1 MSEQNQPS
9 ATEETQPVSPVEEP
23 AQQVDL
29 AEEAGKAAAVAAPT
43 EQKLRSLDD
52 LDLDGAVRSKIESY
66 VSKAIN
72 DAVSKHDERQS
83 KKLKDDGYMNRSQ
96 IEELLASKDAE
107 YQRRESAKEAFLNV
121 LGSEGL
127 HPGSEGYQKVQETYS
142 EAVRSGKLTPEILL
156 SEAGIRT
163 LVAMAGV
170 SKATSSATPQSG
182 LARSAPQPD
191 GSLRF
196 GDGSLQLN
204 AGTAADDSSLD
215 NRMRRD
221 IEGALGNR

>member
-1 MSEQNQPS
+1 MSEQTQPS

-23 AQQVDL
+23 VQQVDL
-29 AEEAGKAAAVAAPT
+29 AEEAGKAAAGAAPT

-107 YQRRESAKEAFLNV
+107 YQRREAAKESFLNV

-127 HPGSEGYQKVQETYS
+127 HPGSEGYNKVQATYS
-142 EAVRSGKLTPEILL
+142 EAVQSGKLTPEILL

-170 SKATSSATPQSG
+170 SKTTSTAAPQSG
-182 LARSAPQPD
+182 LARSAPAPD
-191 GSLRF
+191 GSVRF
-196 GDGSLQLN
+196 ADGSYQLN
-204 AGTAADDSSLD
+204 AGNVAEDMSLENKVRRAVEQSLD
-215 NRMRRD
+215 R
-221 IEGALGNR
+221 

>member
-1 MSEQNQPS
+1 MSEPTQPS
-9 ATEETQPVSPVEEP
+9 ATEETQPVSPAEEP
-23 AQQVDL
+23 ARQVDL
-29 AEEAGKAAAVAAPT
+29 AEEAGKAAAQAAPT
-43 EQKLRSLDD
+43 EQKVRSLDD

-83 KKLKDDGYMNRSQ
+83 KKLKDDGYMNRAQ
-96 IEELLASKDAE
+96 IEELMASKDAE

-127 HPGSEGYQKVQETYS
+127 HPGSEGYQQVQATYS
-142 EAVRSGKLTPEILL
+142 EAVQSGKLTPEILL

-170 SKATSSATPQSG
+170 SKTTSSATPQSG
-182 LARSAPQPD
+182 LARSTPQPD

-196 GDGSLQLN
+196 GDGSYQLN
-204 AGTAADDSSLD
+204 AGSAADESSLE
-215 NRMRRD
+215 NQMRRN
-221 IEGALGNR
+221 IEKALDR

>member
-1 MSEQNQPS
+1 MSEQTQSS
-9 ATEETQPVSPVEEP
+9 ATEETQPVTPSTEPV
-23 AQQVDL
+23 QQVDL
-29 AEEAGKAAAVAAPT
+29 AEEAGKAAAGAAPT

-107 YQRRESAKEAFLNV
+107 YKRRESAKESFLNV

-127 HPGSEGYQKVQETYS
+127 HPGSEGYQQVQATYA
-142 EAVRSGKLTPEILL
+142 EAVQSGKLTPEILL

-170 SKATSSATPQSG
+170 SKATSNATPQSG
-182 LARSAPQPD
+182 LARSVPQPD

-204 AGTAADDSSLD
+204 AGKAADDSSLE

-221 IEGALGNR
+221 IEEALDR